1 MIFVIKHMVTNFL
14 LKIIYVQI
22 LIISFRKICVDL
34 AQLYNNFIELNID
47 VLTAWVYLDPDI
59 LFWSVTRDAET
70 IYWIGQNDIVAEW
83 VIRLQFCL
91 KMGTKSRFIWGSIP
105 MRMPRFKK
113 NPSLFL
119 KGWVYYCIMKHGWN
133 DCTTYGHI

>member
-47 VLTAWVYLDPDI
+47 VLTA
-59 LFWSVTRDAET
+59 
-70 IYWIGQNDIVAEW
+70 
-83 VIRLQFCL
+83 
-91 KMGTKSRFIWGSIP
+91 
-105 MRMPRFKK
+105 
-113 NPSLFL
+113 
-119 KGWVYYCIMKHGWN
+119 
-133 DCTTYGHI
+133 